1 MERPTIKDKNVDKYV
16 SYLEDQLANFKT
28 DTTNV
33 RLYLG
38 VKKQVDNMALLLNQ
52 DKVEVPAPTVEEP
65 DRVRTVSI
73 MSMETL
79 SSKDDKFMDRFTK
92 IMDKFLE
99 YSDNLSKAAEKINPK
114 ILSDLEKQA
123 KKESGS
129 IYERVIDVK

>member
-1 MERPTIKDKNVDKYV
+1 MDRPTIKEKKANEYVDF
-16 SYLEDQLANFKT
+16 LEAQLSNFKA

-52 DKVEVPAPTVEEP
+52 DAVEVPAPTEDDPE
-65 DRVRTVSI
+65 RVKTVSI

-99 YSDNLSKAAEKINPK
+99 YSENLNIAAEKINPEV
-114 ILSDLEKQA
+114 LSD
-123 KKESGS
+123 
-129 IYERVIDVK
+129 